1 MLNCSSDPAAAAI
14 LHVPENA
21 MNAPEVPGVA
31 LASWSASEEPAL
43 PARAVVAFWDSP
55 LSHGMNVFVGFI
67 LCFTMLG
74 LGCTVEVSQMGE
86 QRAPAGR
93 GATRGH
99 LPVRHHA
106 ACGFPAGARLLSGRR
121 GRPWRVLL
129 CGCCPGGNLS
139 NLMTLLING
148 EMNLSVIMT
157 ISSTVLALLLMP
169 LCLWLYSPCVDRH
182 PGGAAAAPGRG
193 HSHRVQHTH
202 PHRTRGRAQVPV
214 PRALLTSCSRH
225 FFLLMLYLL
234 ILFVPQVSLWL
245 MLITLVLLFIM
256 TGVMLGPELLA
267 TIPPA
272 VYVVAVLM
280 PMAGYAAG
288 YGLAMVFSLPPNSC
302 RTVSLETGC
311 QNVQLCTAILKLTFP
326 PQLMGAMYMFPLLYA
341 LFQAAEATIIILV
354 YRAYRTE
361 VLRKQDL
368 NGEDD
373 DDTNITYKRMKEEE
387 DGPFDT
393 EYGSVTVNNPNSIEL
408 ETQGGAGSPTPL

>member
-1 MLNCSSDPAAAAI
+1 MENFTTSSSSSSSSDPSSVALLNFPVDA
-14 LHVPENA
+14 LNVSEMPH
-21 MNAPEVPGVA
+21 VA
-31 LASWSASEEPAL
+31 LASWRASVEPPV
-43 PARAVVAFWDSP
+43 PARLVVAFWDSP
-55 LSHGMNVFVGFI
+55 LSHGMNVFVGFT

-74 LGCTVEVSQMGE
+74 LGCTVDIAQMGE
-86 QRAPAGR
+86 HVRR
-93 GATRGH
+93 
-99 LPVRHHA
+99 PVGVLLA
-106 ACGFPAGARLLSGRR
+106 AVCQFAIMPLVAFLLALAFSLDDVAAVA
-121 GRPWRVLL
+121 VLL

-148 EMNLSVIMT
+148 EMNLSVVMT

-169 LCLWLYSPCVDRH
+169 VCLWLYSRAWIDTPVVQLL
-182 PGGAAAAPGRG
+182 PLGAVTLTVCSTLIPIGLGVAL
-193 HSHRVQHTH
+193 
-202 PHRTRGRAQVPV
+202 RARY
-214 PRALLTSCSRH
+214 PRAADIVLK
-225 FFLLMLYLL
+225 
-234 ILFVPQVSLWL
+234 VSLWL
-245 MLITLVLLFIM
+245 MLVTLVLLFIM

-288 YGLAMVFSLPPNSC
+288 YGLGVLFSLPPNSC

-311 QNVQLCTAILKLTFP
+311 QNVQLCNAILKLTFP

-341 LFQAAEATIIILV
+341 LFQAAEAAVIILV
-354 YRAYRTE
+354 YRVYRSE

-373 DDTNITYKRMKEEE
+373 NDTSVTYKRMKEEE

-393 EYGSVTVNNPNSIEL
+393 SYGSVTVNNPDYIEL
-408 ETQGGAGSPTPL
+408 ETQGGTGSPTPL

>member
-1 MLNCSSDPAAAAI
+1 
-14 LHVPENA
+14 
-21 MNAPEVPGVA
+21 
-31 LASWSASEEPAL
+31 
-43 PARAVVAFWDSP
+43 
-55 LSHGMNVFVGFI
+55 MNVFVGFI

-74 LGCTVEVSQMGE
+74 VGCTVEVSQMGE
-86 QRAPAGR
+86 HVRR
-93 GATRGH
+93 
-99 LPVRHHA
+99 PVGVLLA
-106 ACGFPAGARLLSGRR
+106 AICQFAIMPLVAFLLALAFSLDDVAAVA
-121 GRPWRVLL
+121 VLL

-169 LCLWLYSPCVDRH
+169 LCLWLYSRAWIDTPRGCSCCP
-182 PGGAAAAPGRG
+182 PGAVTLTVCSTLIPIALGVALRSRYP
-193 HSHRVQHTH
+193 
-202 PHRTRGRAQVPV
+202 P
-214 PRALLTSCSRH
+214 LLTSCSRH